1 MQLIRKMMILMAGAV
16 LLAGCT
22 CGYALKE
29 LKKTSPAAPA
39 LAVQDYDLMLKEYRQ
54 ILEKY
59 QPDAGSNCFTENDA
73 AIKNIE
79 KLREE
84 AFFKELKAENS
95 IEAYERYLYEHP
107 YGQFVSAAKEL
118 RNKLWFQTDMN
129 FDRGIQFLALFM
141 KAQMMKHQAFDKL
154 FPDPKP
160 RPAVMDPFK
169 DTQTGQELTVNDVI
183 ENLFIQNLNQH
194 LELVE
199 LSPKNIPEAE
209 FVFRGI
215 LSLEKDPVSN
225 NRRNYHIYARLDEK
239 SSGRWIAG
247 GDVWVGNF
255 PYIPKPIYADM
266 PAYPIDR
273 NLEKM
278 KESLADPQSEDKDYT
293 AFLDTRSVLNE
304 GNRLYEKGEYK
315 EALKRYEDVSKR
327 EDGQNMAVWLGLYN
341 IYLRLEEM
349 EKAGDSFGKAVEI
362 GVRENNE
369 IFSKFLFDVNSAYFR
384 KDKKLFQAY
393 ELQLLKISEYL
404 KKTETC
410 VRITGHVSRTGDP
423 NHLSKRRAENVQRM
437 MAETFPEIY
446 RYSEA
451 AGMGYAECVK
461 CTVPDSDENAIDRR
475 VEFKIIPCKE
485 SRHER

>member
-1 MQLIRKMMILMAGAV
+1 MRFIKHTMILIAGA
-16 LLAGCT
+16 LLLTGCT
-22 CGYALKE
+22 CGHALKE
-29 LKKTSPAAPA
+29 LKKNKPAAQA
-39 LAVQDYDLMLKEYRQ
+39 LSVEAYDKILEEYRN
-54 ILEKY
+54 IIEKY
-59 QPDAGSNCFTENDA
+59 QPDAGSRCFTETDA
-73 AIKNIE
+73 AIKNLE

-84 AFFKELKAENS
+84 AFFKDSKTENT
-95 IEAYERYLYEHP
+95 IEAYEGYLYKYP
-107 YGQFVSAAKEL
+107 YGQFAATAKEL
-118 RNKLWFQTDMN
+118 RNKIWFQTDMN

-141 KAQMMKHQAFDKL
+141 KAQMMQHQSFDKL

-169 DTQTGQELTVNDVI
+169 DTQTGQELTVNDLI

-194 LELVE
+194 LEVIA
-199 LSPKNIPEAE
+199 LSPENIPDAE

-225 NRRNYHIYARLDEK
+225 KQRNYHIYARLDEK
-239 SSGRWIAG
+239 STGRWIAG

-273 NLEKM
+273 NLEKL
-278 KESLADPQSEDKDYT
+278 KESLADPAAEDKDYT
-293 AFLDTRSVLNE
+293 AFLDTQSLLSE

-327 EDGQNMAVWLGLYN
+327 EDGQKMAVWLGLYN
-341 IYLRLEEM
+341 IYLRLKDL
-349 EKAGDSFGKAVEI
+349 EKAGNSFRKAVEI

-369 IFSKFLFDVNSAYFR
+369 IFSKFLFDVNSAYFT
-384 KDKKLFQAY
+384 KDKKLFQEY
-393 ELQLLKISEYL
+393 EIQLREISDYL
-404 KKTETC
+404 KKTKTC

-423 NHLSKRRAENVQRM
+423 GFLSKRRAETVQRI
-437 MAETFPEIY
+437 MAETFPKIY
-446 RYSEA
+446 RYSEIT
-451 AGMGYAECVK
+451 GMGYKECLK

-475 VEFKIIPCKE
+475 VEFKIIPCK
-485 SRHER
+485 